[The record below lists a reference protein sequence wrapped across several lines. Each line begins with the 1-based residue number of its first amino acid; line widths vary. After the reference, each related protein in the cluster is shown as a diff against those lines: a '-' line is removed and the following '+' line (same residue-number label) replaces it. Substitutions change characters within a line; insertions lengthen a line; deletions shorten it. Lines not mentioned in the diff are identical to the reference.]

1 MRKKLFIFDVDG
13 TLVNSYIAIQRSLNF
28 ALGKL
33 GHPKVSYQRVKRS
46 VGRGD
51 KIFILNFFSPK
62 DMARALKIYRDHHK
76 KSLLTYSKLRPQA
89 RLLLKALKRRGSILG
104 VASNRP
110 SPFTDI
116 ILKKLGIKK
125 YFGYI
130 LCADQI
136 RSLKP
141 NPKILNSIVKKFS
154 LNKQESVFIGDMD
167 IDLEAAQRAGIDAIF
182 VKGGS
187 SSLKS
192 VAKYKDKKTVA
203 HLSQILNLYSKS
215 N

>member
-1 MRKKLFIFDVDG
+1 M
-13 TLVNSYIAIQRSLNF
+13 T
-28 ALGKL
+28 
-33 GHPKVSYQRVKRS
+33 
-46 VGRGD
+46 
-51 KIFILNFFSPK
+51 
-62 DMARALKIYRDHHK
+62 RALKIYRNHHK

-89 RLLLKALKRRGSILG
+89 RLLLKTLKRRGSILA

-167 IDLEAAQRAGIDAIF
+167 IDLETAQRAGIDAIF

-192 VAKYKDKKTVA
+192 VAKYKNKKTVS
-203 HLSQILNLYSKS
+203 HLSRILNLYSKS